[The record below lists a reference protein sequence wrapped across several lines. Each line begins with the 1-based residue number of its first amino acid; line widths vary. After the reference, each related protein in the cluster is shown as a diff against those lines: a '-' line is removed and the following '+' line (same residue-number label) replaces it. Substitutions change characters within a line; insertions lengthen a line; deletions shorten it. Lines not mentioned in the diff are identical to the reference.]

1 MYVCMYVC
9 FYGLGDDGAVSGSA
23 KDSPLYCRYAPSF
36 PATSPYV
43 LAVGA
48 TMVCLLIV
56 YVCMSILRGCGS
68 LLGTGIKCTGGGL
81 L

>member
-1 MYVCMYVC
+1 MYHSCWFPLFYLMHVCMYGV
-9 FYGLGDDGAVSGSA
+9 GDDGAVSGSA

-56 YVCMSILRGCGS
+56 YVSMYV
-68 LLGTGIKCTGGGL
+68 
-81 L
+81 